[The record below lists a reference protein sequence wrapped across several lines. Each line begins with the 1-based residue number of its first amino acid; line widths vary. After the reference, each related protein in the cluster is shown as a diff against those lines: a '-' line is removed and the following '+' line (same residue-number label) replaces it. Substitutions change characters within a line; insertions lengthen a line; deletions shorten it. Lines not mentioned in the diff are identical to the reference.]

1 MRQPFPGSRRAH
13 APVVHVGVAAR
24 YGTRPADTLDA
35 VSARLTTG
43 DLIYLNRRIMVA
55 GQNVL
60 AEARAWLQRQGTL
73 PESE

>member
-13 APVVHVGVAAR
+13 APVVHADVAAR
-24 YGTRPADTLDA
+24 YGARLADTLDA

-43 DLIYLNRRIMVA
+43 DLIYLNRRITVA

-60 AEARAWLQRQGTL
+60 AEARAWLQR
-73 PESE
+73 